1 MKDMSI
7 NVDFEEVD
15 LVGRGSFN
23 SISEDVFIV
32 NAGLSKF
39 RKVKLRGSALILNIL
54 VTWRG

>member
-1 MKDMSI
+1 MKDLSI

-15 LVGRGSFN
+15 LVGRGSFDG
-23 SISEDVFIV
+23 ICEDVFVV

-39 RKVKLRGSALILNIL
+39 RKVKLRGSAIILNIL